1 MDDKFQGIVV
11 ITILVAKVNQS
22 EPVYSIQEKKKKRER
37 KIRIKEKKSRAVE
50 KSKKKEMHLLKSKS
64 KVCWLER

>member
-22 EPVYSIQEKKKKRER
+22 EPVYSIQEKKKKREKNKNKR
-37 KIRIKEKKSRAVE
+37 EEK
-50 KSKKKEMHLLKSKS
+50 
-64 KVCWLER
+64 

>member
-22 EPVYSIQEKKKKRER
+22 EPVYSIQEKKKREKNKNKRE
-37 KIRIKEKKSRAVE
+37 EK
-50 KSKKKEMHLLKSKS
+50 
-64 KVCWLER
+64 